1 MTVSSTDYRA
11 AISRFLTG
19 VSIVT
24 TRHEG
29 LAQGITAS
37 ALASVSLEPPTL
49 LVCLNRQSATC
60 QAVTAA
66 GFFAVNI
73 LAAEQEPLAK
83 HFAAKLTDKFAG
95 IATTE
100 GALGAPLLDLA
111 LAQLEC
117 RVSSHTDS
125 GTHRVFFGEVQST
138 RVRDGQPLAY
148 FRGGFSTPL
157 RF

>member
-1 MTVSSTDYRA
+1 MTVSSTDYRS

-19 VSIVT
+19 VSVVT
-24 TRHEG
+24 TRHDE
-29 LAQGITAS
+29 QCHGITAS

-49 LVCLNRQSATC
+49 LVCLNRHSATC

-83 HFAAKLTDKFAG
+83 HFAAKLADKFAG
-95 IATTE
+95 IATTP
-100 GALGAPLLDLA
+100 GISGAPLLDFC

-125 GTHRVFFGEVQST
+125 GTHRIFFGEVLST
-138 RVRDGQPLAY
+138 RVRDGQPLGY
-148 FRGGFSTPL
+148 FRGGFSTLL
-157 RF
+157 RL

>member
-1 MTVSSTDYRA
+1 MTVSSLDYRA

-19 VSIVT
+19 VTIVT

-29 LAQGITAS
+29 QAHGITAS

-60 QAVTAA
+60 TAVTAT

-83 HFAAKLTDKFAG
+83 HFASKLADKFAG
-95 IATTE
+95 IPLTE
-100 GALGAPLLDLA
+100 STLGAPLLESA

-117 RVSSHTDS
+117 RVSSHTDA
-125 GTHRVFFGEVQST
+125 GTHRIFFGEVLDT

-148 FRGGFSTPL
+148 FRGGFSTLL
-157 RF
+157 RL